1 MSGTLQLGTVI
12 DQRYTLERR
21 LGSGSTGVVWLAKD
35 TQRDQAVALKILH
48 PKMSHDQVLV
58 AQLAREARIL
68 AQLEHPHIAQCFELV
83 TEGDFVYLVMEVVSG
98 QPLSEELGEHSR
110 ASLPFKI
117 GEVSAIFGP
126 LCRAVAHAH
135 ERGIVHRDLK
145 PQNVMLTSR
154 SPIGIKVL
162 DFGIAR
168 LLEGNPFDAT
178 TMGRQLGSL
187 FYMSPEQTRGEPADA
202 RSDVFALGAMAF
214 ELMTLRRAWV
224 WDEAEQ
230 PVAAFAQA
238 IPASPINAMGTV
250 MARIGHA
257 ERPRPTQFRA
267 DLPLPIDEVVMRAMA
282 IAPGDRYPGP
292 LPFLEALQD
301 SLQSVTAKDD
311 PMTTVLPEV
320 PKEAL
325 RGWTGSAPDQAM
337 TQAMESPA
345 AGFAP
350 KLTGLGTTGPIP
362 ASNLVFELVDPG
374 PTVRDPTPLLPTRDQ
389 PAAPGPTPT
398 PTPAPPQPKSPAPPR
413 PLGLARGLTLA
424 AIAGSLLAIG
434 LLIWL
439 PAREIEAPVAVPT
452 SQVVELE
459 SLLSRGKAGD
469 PAAISALWA
478 RIEAE
483 SVHANDPELR
493 RRLGIYLRFRGTSRE
508 VEGLEGGVK
517 VLGDTAR

>member
-1 MSGTLQLGTVI
+1 MSGTLQPGTVI

-83 TEGDFVYLVMEVVSG
+83 TEGDFVYLVMEVVAG

-202 RSDVFALGAMAF
+202 KSDVFALGAMAF
-214 ELMTLRRAWV
+214 ELLTLRRAWV

-230 PVAAFAQA
+230 PVAAFAQP

-267 DLPLPIDEVVMRAMA
+267 DLPLMIDEVVMRAMA

-311 PMTTVLPEV
+311 PLTTVLPEV

-325 RGWTGSAPDQAM
+325 RGWTGSALDQAM

-345 AGFAP
+345 AALAP

-362 ASNLVFELVDPG
+362 ASNLTFELVDPG
-374 PTVRDPTPLLPTRDQ
+374 PTVRDSTPLLPTRDQ
-389 PAAPGPTPT
+389 PAAPSPT
-398 PTPAPPQPKSPAPPR
+398 PTPAPAQPKARAPAR
-413 PLGLARGLTLA
+413 TLSLARGLTLA
-424 AIAGSLLAIG
+424 AMAGSTLAIG
-434 LLIWL
+434 LLLWL
-439 PAREIEAPVAVPT
+439 PAREIEAPLALKAPQVA
-452 SQVVELE
+452 ELE
-459 SLLSRGKAGD
+459 LLLSRGKAGD

-483 SVHANDPELR
+483 AAHSDDPELR

-508 VEGLEGGVK
+508 VEGLEGGVR
-517 VLGDTAR
+517 VLADAAR